1 VQRPAGHPISI
12 MSQHYVMVS
21 KPACLPLK
29 IGQHHNDN
37 NNNHSGS
44 VQVRDELI
52 QIYQEYADSYPNPK
66 LIQDFLASGTCS
78 IYLST
83 EQLRYNKKKKKE
95 KKLGGFFSF
104 LFPSGMQHAAATTG
118 IFLPGP
124 IQ

>member
-1 VQRPAGHPISI
+1 
-12 MSQHYVMVS
+12 MVS

-37 NNNHSGS
+37 NNHNGS

-66 LIQDFLASGTCS
+66 LIQHFLAGGTCS

-83 EQLRYNKKKKKE
+83 EQQQQEEKE
-95 KKLGGFFSF
+95 GEETWWI
-104 LFPSGMQHAAATTG
+104 LFVFVSKWKAAATTG